1 MRTPIIPRRA
11 LLTLNTLWLTAA
23 PLPALACAHGL
34 AEALAVVLMVLL
46 IVGLLGVQL
55 LFISAGIIFL
65 LWRGRP
71 DHARLRRIGAG
82 LFSLDLALAATALGV
97 GVSQR
102 FAGDA
107 RMLIP
112 LAVVFGLTGALGWW
126 STRRAPAPELLPT
139 VEPVELS

>member
-23 PLPALACAHGL
+23 PLPALACVHGL
-34 AEALAVVLMVLL
+34 AEAIAVALVVLL

-65 LWRGRP
+65 LWRRRP

-82 LFSLDLALAATALGV
+82 LFSLDLALAVAAIVAGA
-97 GVSQR
+97 QHR

-107 RMLIP
+107 RMFIP

-126 STRRAPAPELLPT
+126 SVRRAR
-139 VEPVELS
+139 S